1 MKYVYISSLLILNF
15 IIGNQNSYAQKAE
28 KPIYKT
34 FELSNNVKIKM
45 IWVQPGTFMMGS
57 PLDEE
62 GRKADRE
69 KQHKV
74 TITKGYW
81 LAETEFTQEEWEKIM
96 GNNPSRN
103 KGEKHPVEQV
113 SHNDIQQF
121 LIKINVQNGKF
132 RLPTEAEWEYACRA
146 NTTAPYAGDLE
157 EMTWHIGNSGKVSHP
172 IALKKP
178 NAWGFY
184 DMHGN
189 ILEKCSDWLQ
199 ENITTMKIDPK
210 GPKTGVYKVDRGGQ
224 FTGRTRHTRS
234 ADRQRSLPT
243 SRDFYVGFRLARS
256 QD

>member
-1 MKYVYISSLLILNF
+1 MKHIHICCFLILNF
-15 IIGNQNSYAQKAE
+15 INGINNSTTQNSQ

-34 FELSNNVKIKM
+34 FELTNDVKIKM
-45 IWVQPGTFMMGS
+45 IWVQPGTFLMGS
-57 PLDEE
+57 PLTEE
-62 GRKADRE
+62 GRISERE

-74 TITKGYW
+74 SITKGYW
-81 LAETEFTQEEWEKIM
+81 LAETEFTQEQWEKIM
-96 GNNPSRN
+96 GANPSKN
-103 KGEKHPVEQV
+103 KGKNLPVEQI

-121 LIKINVQNGKF
+121 LFKINRKDKKF

-146 NTTAPYAGDLE
+146 NTTGTYAGNLE
-157 EMTWHIGNSGKVSHP
+157 KMTWHIGNSGRKSHQV
-172 IALKKP
+172 AKKKP

-189 ILEKCSDWLQ
+189 ILEKCSDWFQ
-199 ENITTMKIDPK
+199 EDNTKTTTNLE
-210 GPKTGVYKVDRGGQ
+210 GPKTGIYKVDRGGQ

-256 QD
+256 QN

>member
-1 MKYVYISSLLILNF
+1 MKGTHIICLLLFNLISSIVTSTA
-15 IIGNQNSYAQKAE
+15 QNIQT
-28 KPIYKT
+28 PIYKT
-34 FELSNNVKIKM
+34 FELTNDVTIKM
-45 IWVQPGTFMMGS
+45 IWVKPGSYIMGS
-57 PLDEE
+57 PLSEV
-62 GRKADRE
+62 GRIAQRE

-81 LAETEFTQEEWEKIM
+81 LAETEFTQEQWTKIIHY
-96 GNNPSRN
+96 NPSKN
-103 KGEKHPVEQV
+103 NGKNLPVEHV

-121 LIKINVQNGKF
+121 LFKINRKDGKF

-146 NTTAPYAGDLE
+146 NTNGTYAGDLE
-157 EMTWHIGNSGKVSHP
+157 EMTWHIGNSGRKSHP
-172 IALKKP
+172 VALKKP

-199 ENITTMKIDPK
+199 EDNTKMIIDPK
-210 GPKTGVYKVDRGGQ
+210 GPKTGIYKVERGGQ